1 MPKKTIFISSC
12 NGYLGSSLYE
22 FLRNKN
28 FRILR
33 GSRSKSSNSDLE
45 INNWKKDIK
54 KIFKNKI
61 DIVIYTT
68 GLNRDS
74 VDNIILK
81 RDIHQKNLEEMI
93 KESIKSGVKYFI
105 YLSTIHVFKY
115 QNNRSFKF
123 DSKQN
128 NLSPYALAHIAS
140 EKILSRYHKKNFK
153 PIIVRVSNC
162 FGFSK
167 KMSKFTDKLF
177 IHQLIRSFI
186 NQNHFHVES
195 HYQTKINFCP
205 LSVFNE
211 LIYELIIKKRK
222 SKIYNLGVS
231 KKFSLKDIV
240 ELISK
245 KIKLKGIQNFSY
257 SFNNKNKIPKSL
269 NIKFNLSRNIS
280 KINFNKEILRLIDY
294 YHNLK

>member
-28 FRILR
+28 FHILR
-33 GSRSKSSNSDLE
+33 GSRSKSSNPDLE

-105 YLSTIHVFKY
+105 YLSTIHVF
-115 QNNRSFKF
+115 
-123 DSKQN
+123 
-128 NLSPYALAHIAS
+128 
-140 EKILSRYHKKNFK
+140 
-153 PIIVRVSNC
+153 V
-162 FGFSK
+162 
-167 KMSKFTDKLF
+167 
-177 IHQLIRSFI
+177 
-186 NQNHFHVES
+186 
-195 HYQTKINFCP
+195 
-205 LSVFNE
+205 
-211 LIYELIIKKRK
+211 
-222 SKIYNLGVS
+222 
-231 KKFSLKDIV
+231 
-240 ELISK
+240 
-245 KIKLKGIQNFSY
+245 
-257 SFNNKNKIPKSL
+257 PK
-269 NIKFNLSRNIS
+269 
-280 KINFNKEILRLIDY
+280 
-294 YHNLK
+294 

>member
-22 FLRNKN
+22 FLKNKN
-28 FRILR
+28 FQILR
-33 GSRSKSSNSDLE
+33 GSRSKSSNSELE

-54 KIFKNKI
+54 KIFKKKI

-74 VDNIILK
+74 VNNKKL
-81 RDIHQKNLEEMI
+81 RQNIHQKNLEVMLQ
-93 KESIKSGVKYFI
+93 ESIKCGVKYFI

-115 QNNRSFKF
+115 KNNKSFKF
-123 DSKQN
+123 DSKYN
-128 NLSPYALAHIAS
+128 NSSPYALAHIAS
-140 EKILSRYHKKNFK
+140 EKIVSKYHKKNFK

-167 KMSKFTDKLF
+167 KMSRFTDNLF

-186 NQNHFHVES
+186 SQNHFNVES

-222 SKIYNLGVS
+222 SKIYNLGILN
-231 KKFSLKDIV
+231 KFSLKDIV
-240 ELISK
+240 EIISK
-245 KIKLKGIQNFSY
+245 KINLKGIRNFSY
-257 SFNNKNKIPKSL
+257 SFNNKNKISKSL
-269 NIKFNLSRNIS
+269 KIKFNLSKNIS
-280 KINFNKEILRLIDY
+280 KINFNKEIFRLIDY
-294 YHNLK
+294 YYNKK